1 MTRVVSKSPS
11 MIPVKV
17 HPDAVFLFGQA
28 VVALRQACYYKQDRV
43 ARSFERS
50 WVRCYCAAAIATPAS
65 CYLITD
71 HANEPS
77 ILHWHYQKRKPHRTE
92 AYYAHP
98 STHTHTHTYP
108 LYGSPALIP
117 LRISDIPLSHLN
129 SEPSEVNAGADDSF
143 IVVRVHANRV
153 RF

>member
-1 MTRVVSKSPS
+1 

-43 ARSFERS
+43 AWSFERS
-50 WVRCYCAAAIATPAS
+50 WLRCYCAAAIATPAS

-77 ILHWHYQKRKPHRTE
+77 ILHCHYQKEKAAE
-92 AYYAHP
+92 AYYAHLP
-98 STHTHTHTYP
+98 PTHTHTYP
-108 LYGSPALIP
+108 LYGSRAALIP
-117 LRISDIPLSHLN
+117 EYPTFLT
-129 SEPSEVNAGADDSF
+129 
-143 IVVRVHANRV
+143 
-153 RF
+153 